1 MTKKELLTIAH
12 DSLPDLSKVFGVFV
26 TGLTLLRVKIDRI
39 NDLLQPYSEFVQI
52 IIVAITLVYLTY
64 KALNE
69 IHKYRTRN
77 NERDK

>member
-12 DSLPDLSKVFGVFV
+12 DSLPDLSKVFGAFV
-26 TGLTLLRVKIDRI
+26 TGLTFLKINIHYI
-39 NDLLQPYSEFVQI
+39 NDLLQPYAEFVQI
-52 IIVAITLVYLTY
+52 IIVVITLVYLAY

-69 IHKYRTRN
+69 IHKYKIRN